1 MSFRVGRGTKQTV
14 VGRPKT
20 VCLASFISQSFI
32 AETGRLHQRTL
43 RRFALV
49 VPLLGLAVG
58 ASVAHAGGSHAA
70 MVIDGNTGAV
80 LMNESADDA
89 RYPASLTKMMT
100 LYMVFEQIEAG
111 RFTMETRLK
120 VSREANAAKP
130 SKLDLEPGEEIT
142 VGDAVRALITK
153 SANDASIVLAEG
165 VGGTHREFANLM
177 TAKARSLGMS
187 KTTFRNANGLP
198 DSSQTTTAR
207 DMLTLG
213 LRLQDDF
220 PKYYPLFAM
229 QSFTFNG
236 QAYRNHNK
244 MLGKFDGLDG
254 IKTGYTHASGF
265 NIVTSVRQGG
275 KHVVGVVFGG
285 ATAGSRDATM
295 RVALTRALLKASPVK
310 TRKAGP
316 QLVARARTTIAPPAA
331 GAPAAPSVRPVMVAS
346 RPRPPE
352 PPAPAVAPPPPP
364 APVVVQPVAGVVST
378 PGRGAAP
385 STFQAQA
392 RHLGGAEPSGVPTI
406 SSAAVAEQSRKPKST
421 FMQVGANPPYR
432 LGGAVPPDDDP
443 ALVTAVSAP
452 SVPTAPAVLSVA
464 SAPVSLD
471 SHGGYHVQIGAYATA
486 AESDRMLA
494 AVKEKVPTALA
505 GSTPLTSS
513 INKENR
519 KLYRARFAGFD
530 ARGAA
535 KACQNL
541 RLHNID
547 CFVMKAE

>member
-1 MSFRVGRGTKQTV
+1 MRFQTGRGIS
-14 VGRPKT
+14 
-20 VCLASFISQSFI
+20 LALAVS
-32 AETGRLHQRTL
+32 
-43 RRFALV
+43 
-49 VPLLGLAVG
+49 LLGLG
-58 ASVAHAGGSHAA
+58 ANAALAGGPHAA
-70 MVIDGNTGAV
+70 MVIDANTGAV
-80 LMNESADDA
+80 LMSESGDDA

-100 LYMVFEQIEAG
+100 LYMVFEQLDAG
-111 RFTMETRLK
+111 RLTMESRLK

-153 SANDASIVLAEG
+153 SANDASIVLAEA
-165 VGGTHREFANLM
+165 VGGTHREFASLM

-198 DSSQTTTAR
+198 DTSQTTTAR

-220 PKYYPLFAM
+220 PKYYPLFAL

-236 QAYRNHNK
+236 NAYRNHNK
-244 MLGKFDGLDG
+244 MLGKFEGLDG

-285 ATAGSRDATM
+285 STAGSRDATM

-310 TRKAGP
+310 TRKAAP
-316 QLVARARTTIAPPAA
+316 QLVARARTTVMPAPAAAPAPPAA
-331 GAPAAPSVRPVMVAS
+331 VAVAPVAAVVAPVAAAVRPVMVAT

-352 PPAPAVAPPPPP
+352 LPAPFVAPASP
-364 APVVVQPVAGVVST
+364 AVQQAPQQVAGVVSA
-378 PGRGAAP
+378 PGRGAPP

-392 RHLGGAEPSGVPTI
+392 RNLGGMT
-406 SSAAVAEQSRKPKST
+406 
-421 FMQVGANPPYR
+421 PYR
-432 LGGAVPPDDDP
+432 LGAALPADDD
-443 ALVTAVSAP
+443 
-452 SVPTAPAVLSVA
+452 A
-464 SAPVSLD
+464 SAAPVTIPPPVAAAETVAKPAGPDVST
-471 SHGGYHVQIGAYATA
+471 GYHVQIGAFATA
-486 AESDRMLA
+486 VESERMLA
-494 AVKEKVPTALA
+494 AIKAKAPAAVA
-505 GSTPLTSS
+505 GSTQLTSP

-535 KACQNL
+535 KACHDL
-541 RLHNID
+541 RVHNID

>member
-1 MSFRVGRGTKQTV
+1 MSVRVGCG
-14 VGRPKT
+14 
-20 VCLASFISQSFI
+20 SS
-32 AETGRLHQRTL
+32 
-43 RRFALV
+43 FALV
-49 VPLLGLAVG
+49 AAWLGLAAG
-58 ASVAHAGGSHAA
+58 AGGAQAGGAHAA

-80 LMNESADDA
+80 LMSESADEA

-111 RFTMETRLK
+111 RLSMETRLK

-165 VGGTHREFANLM
+165 VGGTHRDFANLM

-198 DSSQTTTAR
+198 DSNQTTTAR

-220 PKYYPLFAM
+220 PKFYPLFAM

-236 QAYRNHNK
+236 HAHRNHNK
-244 MLGKFDGLDG
+244 MLGRFEGLDG

-295 RVALTRALLKASPVK
+295 RVALTRSLLKASPVK

-316 QLVARARTTIAPPAA
+316 QLVARAGSATLPVQAVAA
-331 GAPAAPSVRPVMVAS
+331 APAAALTPVAALASGAKARPVMVAS

-352 PPAPAVAPPPPP
+352 TPAPAVAPAQQP
-364 APVVVQPVAGVVST
+364 APVAQPVAGVVST

-392 RHLGGAEPSGVPTI
+392 RNLGGTEPSAVPTI
-406 SSAAVAEQSRKPKST
+406 SSVAAAEPSRKPKSP
-421 FMQVGANPPYR
+421 FMQAGTNAPYR
-432 LGGAVPPDDDP
+432 LGGAVPPDDEP
-443 ALVTAVSAP
+443 
-452 SVPTAPAVLSVA
+452 APATVA
-464 SAPVSLD
+464 SAPPTMPMAPALTTVSASSIPVDLH
-471 SHGGYHVQIGAYATA
+471 SGYHVQIGAYATA
-486 AESDRMLA
+486 AESERMLA
-494 AVKEKVPTALA
+494 AVKEKAPAAVA
-505 GSTPLTSS
+505 GSTQLTSS

-519 KLYRARFAGFD
+519 RLYRARFAGFD

-541 RLHNID
+541 RQRNID
-547 CFVMKAE
+547 CFVMRAE

>member
-1 MSFRVGRGTKQTV
+1 MSWFAERGVSRAVILTLMGFAV
-14 VGRPKT
+14 VGTSP
-20 VCLASFISQSFI
+20 VL
-32 AETGRLHQRTL
+32 
-43 RRFALV
+43 
-49 VPLLGLAVG
+49 
-58 ASVAHAGGSHAA
+58 AGGPHAA
-70 MVIDGNTGAV
+70 MVIDGNTGAI
-80 LMNESADDA
+80 LMNESGDDA

-100 LYMVFEQIEAG
+100 LYLVFEQIDAG
-111 RFTMETRLK
+111 RLTMETRLK

-130 SKLDLEPGEEIT
+130 SKLDLDPGEEIT
-142 VGDAVRALITK
+142 VGDAVKALITK
-153 SANDASIVLAEG
+153 SANDASIVLAEA

-177 TAKARSLGMS
+177 TAKARSIGMS

-220 PKYYPLFAM
+220 PKFYPLFAM

-236 QAYRNHNK
+236 HAHKNHNK
-244 MLGKFDGLDG
+244 MLGKFEGLDG

-285 ATAGSRDATM
+285 ATGGSRDATM

-310 TRKAGP
+310 TRKTGP
-316 QLVARARTTIAPPAA
+316 QLVARARAAPAPVVAAAPAIAPVVVALP
-331 GAPAAPSVRPVMVAS
+331 APAPAPAVVKVRPVMVAS

-352 PPAPAVAPPPPP
+352 PPVPAVAPAAPPVPP
-364 APVVVQPVAGVVST
+364 APVVQPVAGVVSA
-378 PGRGAAP
+378 PGRGAPP
-385 STFQAQA
+385 SSFQAQA
-392 RHLGGAEPSGVPTI
+392 RTLSGSDAPATASPTI
-406 SSAAVAEQSRKPKST
+406 SGAANTELPRKPKPG
-421 FMQVGANPPYR
+421 FMQAGSTPPYR
-432 LGGAVPPDDDP
+432 LGGAVPADDAAPEPLTVATGP
-443 ALVTAVSAP
+443 ASVGAP
-452 SVPTAPAVLSVA
+452 LAANTTS
-464 SAPVSLD
+464 
-471 SHGGYHVQIGAYATA
+471 GFHVQIGAYATA
-486 AESDRMLA
+486 AESERMLA
-494 AVKEKVPTALA
+494 SVKDKAPGAIA
-505 GSTPLTSS
+505 GSTELTSL
-513 INKENR
+513 ITKENR

-541 RLHNID
+541 KLQNID

>member
-1 MSFRVGRGTKQTV
+1 MMSLRARRVSATATAVALWGM
-14 VGRPKT
+14 
-20 VCLASFISQSFI
+20 LAGI
-32 AETGRLHQRTL
+32 T
-43 RRFALV
+43 
-49 VPLLGLAVG
+49 
-58 ASVAHAGGSHAA
+58 VAHAGGPHAA

-80 LMNESADDA
+80 LMSESADEA

-100 LYMVFEQIEAG
+100 LYMVFEQLDAG
-111 RFTMETRLK
+111 RLTMETRLK

-130 SKLDLEPGEEIT
+130 SKLELDPGEDIT
-142 VGDAVRALITK
+142 VGDAVKALITK
-153 SANDASIVLAEG
+153 SANDASIVLAEA
-165 VGGTHREFANLM
+165 VGGTHREFATLM
-177 TAKARSLGMS
+177 TAKARSLGMT

-275 KHVVGVVFGG
+275 KHVIGVVFGG
-285 ATAGSRDATM
+285 STAGSRDATM

-310 TRKAGP
+310 TRKSAP
-316 QLVARARTTIAPPAA
+316 QLVARARTTVDPPPAA
-331 GAPAAPSVRPVMVAS
+331 VVVPTPAPAAVAAASPVKVRPVMVAT

-352 PPAPAVAPPPPP
+352 PPAPVAMATPTVQPTPAITQP
-364 APVVVQPVAGVVST
+364 APQQVAGVVSA
-378 PGRGAAP
+378 PGRGAQP

-392 RHLGGAEPSGVPTI
+392 RQLG
-406 SSAAVAEQSRKPKST
+406 
-421 FMQVGANPPYR
+421 GANPPYR
-432 LGGAVPPDDDP
+432 LGAALPPEDDAGAVP
-443 ALVTAVSAP
+443 ATAVTPTVVAAAKPAGIAAP
-452 SVPTAPAVLSVA
+452 S
-464 SAPVSLD
+464 
-471 SHGGYHVQIGAYATA
+471 GFHVQIGAYATA

-494 AVKEKVPTALA
+494 MVKDKAPAAVA
-505 GSTPLTSS
+505 GSTQLTSAV
-513 INKENR
+513 NKENR
-519 KLYRARFAGFD
+519 QLYRARFAGFD

-541 RLHNID
+541 RLKNIY

>member
-1 MSFRVGRGTKQTV
+1 MSFDTGRGV
-14 VGRPKT
+14 
-20 VCLASFISQSFI
+20 SFAWII
-32 AETGRLHQRTL
+32 A
-43 RRFALV
+43 
-49 VPLLGLAVG
+49 LLGL
-58 ASVAHAGGSHAA
+58 VAGTSAAQAGGPHAA
-70 MVIDGNTGAV
+70 MVIDGNTGAI
-80 LMNESADDA
+80 LMNESGDEP

-111 RFTMETRLK
+111 RLTMETRLK

-142 VGDAVRALITK
+142 VGDSVRALITK
-153 SANDASIVLAEG
+153 SANDASIVLAEA
-165 VGGTHREFANLM
+165 VGGTHRDFAALM
-177 TAKARSLGMS
+177 TAKARSLGMG

-236 QAYRNHNK
+236 HAHRNHNK
-244 MLGKFDGLDG
+244 MLGKFEGLDG

-295 RVALTRALLKASPVK
+295 RVALTRSLMKASPVN
-310 TRKAGP
+310 TRKASP
-316 QLVARARTTIAPPAA
+316 QLVARARTTVVASAVPAPVT
-331 GAPAAPSVRPVMVAS
+331 APLTAKVRPVMVAS
-346 RPRPPE
+346 HPRPPE
-352 PPAPAVAPPPPP
+352 PPVPAAAPVQPP
-364 APVVVQPVAGVVST
+364 APAMIQQVPGVVSA
-378 PGRGAAP
+378 PGRGAPP

-392 RHLGGAEPSGVPTI
+392 RNLSGAEAAAVASPTI
-406 SSAAVAEQSRKPKST
+406 SSAAGAEPNRKPKQV
-421 FMQVGANPPYR
+421 FMQAGVNPPYR
-432 LGGAVPPDDDP
+432 LGAAVPPEDAEP
-443 ALVTAVSAP
+443 EP
-452 SVPTAPAVLSVA
+452 STSVVPSA
-464 SAPVSLD
+464 SAAPID
-471 SHGGYHVQIGAYATA
+471 IHGGFHVQIGAYATA
-486 AESDRMLA
+486 AESERMLA
-494 AVKEKVPTALA
+494 IVKEKAPAAVA
-505 GSTPLTSS
+505 GSTLLTSS

-519 KLYRARFAGFD
+519 KLFRARFAGYD
-530 ARGAA
+530 ARSAA

-541 RLHNID
+541 RQQNID

>member
-1 MSFRVGRGTKQTV
+1 MSSRAGSGFSR
-14 VGRPKT
+14 
-20 VCLASFISQSFI
+20 
-32 AETGRLHQRTL
+32 
-43 RRFALV
+43 ALV
-49 VPLLGLAVG
+49 ISLFGVAVG
-58 ASVAHAGGSHAA
+58 ASQAHAGGPHAA
-70 MVIDGNTGAV
+70 MVIDGNTGAI
-80 LMNESADDA
+80 LMSESGDEP

-111 RFTMETRLK
+111 RLTMETRLK

-165 VGGTHREFANLM
+165 VGGTHRDFAAQM

-198 DSSQTTTAR
+198 DSNQTTTAR

-236 QAYRNHNK
+236 HAHRNHNK
-244 MLGKFDGLDG
+244 MLGKFEGLDG

-295 RVALTRALLKASPVK
+295 RVALTRSLLKASPVN
-310 TRKAGP
+310 TRKTAP
-316 QLVARARTTIAPPAA
+316 QLIARARTTTVAAAAPPP
-331 GAPAAPSVRPVMVAS
+331 PAVAKVRPVMVAS

-352 PPAPAVAPPPPP
+352 PPAPAAVLDQPP
-364 APVVVQPVAGVVST
+364 AQPVLQPVAQQVAGVSSA
-378 PGRGAAP
+378 PGRGAPP

-392 RHLGGAEPSGVPTI
+392 RNLGAPEAPAGPSPTI
-406 SSAAVAEQSRKPKST
+406 GSAGNSEPGRKPKSA
-421 FMQVGANPPYR
+421 FMQAGANPPYR
-432 LGGAVPPDDDP
+432 LGAAVPQDDDAAP
-443 ALVTAVSAP
+443 EPVTGVAP
-452 SVPTAPAVLSVA
+452 P
-464 SAPVSLD
+464 APVAAAPPGAPID
-471 SHGGYHVQIGAYATA
+471 TRGGFHVQIGAYATA
-486 AESDRMLA
+486 AESERMLA
-494 AVKEKVPTALA
+494 MVREKAPAAVA
-505 GSTPLTSS
+505 GSTVVTSL

-519 KLYRARFAGFD
+519 KLYRARFAGYD

-535 KACQNL
+535 TACQNL
-541 RLHNID
+541 RLKKID

>member
-1 MSFRVGRGTKQTV
+1 MSV
-14 VGRPKT
+14 
-20 VCLASFISQSFI
+20 LAEYGGSRALRS
-32 AETGRLHQRTL
+32 ALTG
-43 RRFALV
+43 FGV
-49 VPLLGLAVG
+49 FVAVG
-58 ASVAHAGGSHAA
+58 SAGISPALAGGPHAA
-70 MVIDGNTGAV
+70 MVIDGNTGAI
-80 LMNESADDA
+80 LMNESGDDA

-100 LYMVFEQIEAG
+100 LYMVFEQIDAG
-111 RFTMETRLK
+111 RLTMDTRLK

-130 SKLDLEPGEEIT
+130 SKLDLDPGEEIT
-142 VGDAVRALITK
+142 VGDAVKALITK
-153 SANDASIVLAEG
+153 SANDASIVLAEA

-177 TAKARSLGMS
+177 TAKARSIGMS

-198 DSSQTTTAR
+198 DSNQTTTAR

-236 QAYRNHNK
+236 HAHKNHNK
-244 MLGKFDGLDG
+244 MLGKFEGLDG

-285 ATAGSRDATM
+285 ATGGSRDATM

-310 TRKAGP
+310 TRKSGP
-316 QLVARARTTIAPPAA
+316 QLIARARVAPAPVTVSAAPAIAP
-331 GAPAAPSVRPVMVAS
+331 APAPFTPAPLAVAKVRPVMVAA

-352 PPAPAVAPPPPP
+352 PPAPAVAPAPQPPP
-364 APVVVQPVAGVVST
+364 VMQQVAGVVSA
-378 PGRGAAP
+378 PGRGAPP
-385 STFQAQA
+385 SSFQAQA
-392 RHLGGAEPSGVPTI
+392 RNLSGGDAPATASPTI
-406 SSAAVAEQSRKPKST
+406 SSAANTELPRKAKPG
-421 FMQVGANPPYR
+421 FMQAGSNPPYR
-432 LGGAVPPDDDP
+432 LGGALPADDAAP
-443 ALVTAVSAP
+443 EPLAVAA
-452 SVPTAPAVLSVA
+452 APASVTVPLA
-464 SAPVSLD
+464 A
-471 SHGGYHVQIGAYATA
+471 GTNTGFHVQIGAYTTA
-486 AESDRMLA
+486 AESERMLA
-494 AVKEKVPTALA
+494 SVKDKAPAAIA
-505 GSTPLTSS
+505 GATQLTSP

-535 KACQNL
+535 KACQSL
-541 RLHNID
+541 RQQSID